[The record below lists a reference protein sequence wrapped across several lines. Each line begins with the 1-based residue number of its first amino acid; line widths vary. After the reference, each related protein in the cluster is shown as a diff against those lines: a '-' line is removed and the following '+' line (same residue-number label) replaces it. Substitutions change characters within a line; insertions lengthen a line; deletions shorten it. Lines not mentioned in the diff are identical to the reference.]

1 MNKEQLELLKQK
13 KDKIKL
19 SLKDK
24 KKDKLTQKE
33 INALVIQLAELLNL
47 IE

>member
-13 KDKIKL
+13 KAQVKL

-33 INALVIQLAELLNL
+33 INTLVIQIAELLNL
-47 IE
+47 ID